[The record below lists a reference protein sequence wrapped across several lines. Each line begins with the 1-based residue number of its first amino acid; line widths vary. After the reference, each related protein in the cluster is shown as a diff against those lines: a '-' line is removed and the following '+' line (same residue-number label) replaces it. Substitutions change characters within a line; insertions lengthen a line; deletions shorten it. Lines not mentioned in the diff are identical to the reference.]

1 MSEVIS
7 IHAGQA
13 ESSTAS
19 EKSSEVHV
27 RNETFVDHEPKM
39 NGKLWHL
46 FAFVNEFRKYVT

>member
-1 MSEVIS
+1 MREVNS

-13 ESSTAS
+13 ESSTAT